1 MTIWPINMN
10 RKIDMCGSSSPE
22 SDQVTPLLLI
32 DEAAGSAPTGGI
44 IISLIIFRFCYK
56 RSPGDILPIKKSIK
70 ALGRIV
76 TRIS

>member
-1 MTIWPINMN
+1 MTIWSINMN
-10 RKIDMCGSSSPE
+10 RKRYMCGSSSPVL
-22 SDQVTPLLLI
+22 DQVTPSLLI

-44 IISLIIFRFCYK
+44 IISLIIFGYK